1 MKDEYDFSH
10 AEQGKFYIPIEEI
23 QIPIYLDQDIQQYLN
38 QIGGFNPDK
47 LRVLVNDILRK
58 NLELLDKTN

>member
-38 QIGGFNPDK
+38 QMGGGNPEQ
-47 LRVLVNDILRK
+47 LRVLVNDLLRK
-58 NLELLDKTN
+58 DIAQLNKMN

>member
-38 QIGGFNPDK
+38 QIGGFNQDK

-58 NLELLDKTN
+58 NLELLDKIN